1 MGIKIH
7 RTTYKLGSSR
17 AVTLP
22 IGWCEFYGKR
32 ADKVTII
39 GNTLLIIAPEGL
51 EEQAA
56 KLVEEM
62 EQGTYPAKD

>member
-1 MGIKIH
+1 MGFRIERKPFKIGQS
-7 RTTYKLGSSR
+7 Y

-22 IGWCEFYGKR
+22 LGWIDYYGKR
-32 ADKVTII
+32 VTKVTII

-56 KLVEEM
+56 KLVEGM

>member
-1 MGIKIH
+1 MGIRIQ

-22 IGWCEFYGKR
+22 AGWCEFYGKR
-32 ADKVTII
+32 AEKVTII

-51 EEQAA
+51 EERAA
-56 KLVEEM
+56 KLVEGM